1 MLKLTLKVFCIVAG
15 LCALLAAPVF
25 FVENYP
31 LAEFA
36 VIPLGLL
43 HMLHKAGVSG
53 LLEMGGL
60 CGWGYCSPTTAGKII
75 ASIITL
81 GILAIVSWAI
91 AYIVEGIQ
99 LKIKSKN
106 K

>member
-1 MLKLTLKVFCIVAG
+1 
-15 LCALLAAPVF
+15 
-25 FVENYP
+25 
-31 LAEFA
+31 
-36 VIPLGLL
+36 
-43 HMLHKAGVSG
+43 MLHKAGVSG

-81 GILAIVSWAI
+81 GILIAISWAI
-91 AYIVEGIQ
+91 AYIIEGIQ
-99 LKIKSKN
+99 LKRKAKN